1 MAFRSDMK
9 ELVIQLQEVDAH
21 IIYVNQVVIKNC
33 IMIMKN
39 LLVLSNQNNMKGG
52 VLPSGRKNMK

>member
-9 ELVIQLQEVDAH
+9 ELVIQLQEVDVH

>member
-9 ELVIQLQEVDAH
+9 ESVIQLQEVDVH

-33 IMIMKN
+33 IMITKN